1 MASGSS
7 NGKVVISKLA
17 TIMKSFK
24 QHYKQTLFDT
34 LELKVHQTGVNAL
47 RVIDSGEKV
56 CILVSVGE
64 DQLLSISKLSN
75 SSGNLSSLEI
85 YKVSCAHN
93 GAVTGCLSRKKIL
106 FVSIGS
112 LWLFSFF
119 LWIRS
124 KVNRLATD

>member
-17 TIMKSFK
+17 TIMKSFG
-24 QHYKQTLFDT
+24 QHYKKTLFDT

-47 RVIDSGEKV
+47 RVIDSGEQV

-93 GAVTGCLSRKKIL
+93 GAVTGCLSQKIL